1 MAAKKKVSDSKSG
14 SKARDLARLVDQVGR
29 EVHGLGYAS
38 DLHPV
43 QWAAL
48 RFLSDA
54 DPESR
59 TVSGVAGFQGTTVG
73 TASRTVSALQRKGLI
88 KAEVDA
94 ADRRSR
100 RLDTTAAGRRAL
112 NADPIGQLEK
122 VLEKLSGADRK
133 VLGDVLAKVQA
144 ALAGARA

>member
-59 TVSGVAGFQGTTVG
+59 TVSGV
-73 TASRTVSALQRKGLI
+73 
-88 KAEVDA
+88 
-94 ADRRSR
+94 
-100 RLDTTAAGRRAL
+100 
-112 NADPIGQLEK
+112 
-122 VLEKLSGADRK
+122 LEKLSGADRK